1 MKSEEVRNKIKSLL
15 EELTND
21 AYSGN
26 ELQAFFAVKNVA
38 HEWIA
43 SKKHN
48 NV

>member
-1 MKSEEVRNKIKSLL
+1 MKPEEVRNKIKSLL
-15 EELTND
+15 EELAND
-21 AYSGN
+21 AYNGN

-38 HEWIA
+38 MEWIT

>member
-21 AYSGN
+21 AYNGN

-38 HEWIA
+38 YEWIA
-43 SKKHN
+43 AKKHN

>member
-1 MKSEEVRNKIKSLL
+1 MKSEEVRNKIKLLL

-21 AYSGN
+21 AYNGN
-26 ELQAFFAVKNVA
+26 ELQAFFAVKNVV

>member
-1 MKSEEVRNKIKSLL
+1 MKSEEVRNKIKLLL

-38 HEWIA
+38 YEWIA

>member
-21 AYSGN
+21 AYNGN

-38 HEWIA
+38 YEWIA
-43 SKKHN
+43 DKKHN